1 MPAPHARCPPPST
14 ACFQLSTADSR
25 LLCSNSFRF
34 TQFRK
39 NASASPL
46 ESHSFK
52 TKDLKCP
59 VFTHF
64 QKKGGGP
71 PTVKSKEGRRTRRT
85 QGQQS
90 GVPKDSGCRAIESPH
105 SKRAAAASTSRRDC
119 GINGDEGHRRRGI
132 STNGKAG
139 GATD

>member
-1 MPAPHARCPPPST
+1 MPSLTSPVTSASCE
-14 ACFQLSTADSR
+14 SR
-25 LLCSNSFRF
+25 LVGTSHESPVKGPNSFRF

-46 ESHSFK
+46 ESHTFK

-71 PTVKSKEGRRTRRT
+71 PTVKSKEGRRKRRT

-132 STNGKAG
+132 STNG
-139 GATD
+139 